1 MYVIAVFLGLVMV
14 KLETILFYGDCTM
27 VRLLLQLKFVSNNVA
42 IFFWRFGLVIR
53 IMKSTKFSCDSS
65 LISRACR
72 DVPEAKNIG
81 VEGRII
87 LDADNSE
94 TSNTVNAL

>member
-1 MYVIAVFLGLVMV
+1 MVMV
-14 KLETILFYGDCTM
+14 KLETILEPHPASIFYGECTM
-27 VRLLLQLKFVSNNVA
+27 VRLSLQFKLVPNNVA
-42 IFFWRFGLVIR
+42 IFFWRFGLVIKV
-53 IMKSTKFSCDSS
+53 IKSTKFSSDSS
-65 LISRACR
+65 LIYRVCR
-72 DVPEAKNIG
+72 DVREAKNIG